1 MSTKLKGNIFLIRK
15 KKKKKTECSRG
26 LILIVY
32 IGGSNGH
39 LKY

>member
-15 KKKKKTECSRG
+15 KKKMECSRG

-32 IGGSNGH
+32 TGGSNGH